1 MVSVGDGRSLF
12 PWRVAIGS
20 VRNASVDF
28 AGRDADPC
36 ISPLTPS
43 RLLRQIGA
51 VAIEFARL
59 SGGDTDHLVATVT
72 DAVAIRTSHP
82 GCANMLP
89 PRAVRSGFMQA
100 SMLVAGV
107 PHTLHWNTPHGT
119 TDEDLAWEI
128 APSQFVL
135 HHSGIRFHARH
146 PADRRNV
153 SSDTLWL
160 HCHIWFSRGGP
171 HQRAKKRKVATL
183 QLKALWETRY
193 ITTASDARLVHISDH
208 LASSLEA
215 WGVDASLHSS
225 EDHVCARE
233 GVRRVLLEGAPLR
246 AAQDVQRAALA
257 STPGFGHRNYSAS
270 LPVLRIIPSRAGM
283 PPQPAAP
290 GSLRALF
297 VLSTGAADGLR
308 INLHDPRP
316 PGVRL
321 LPELG
326 KAATWPFG
334 VRNLFATPRISRGM
348 LLLLPSSLVYSVP
361 LAVNASEDEV
371 VQLLEFSLA
380 QVGQP
385 EAVGTTDVMMGA
397 GAPDSQGGV
406 NWRHLTAPLH
416 RGTCAALDSTAFV
429 EVPTTTSLHPTSV
442 TVSAGS
448 ASAHTLE
455 AVAAAAKFVRRAAR
469 TTVGANISNIG
480 GWQSRADFLMDQ
492 PKLLEPLYPIV
503 YDAILSHLALT
514 TAPNATVVEEL
525 DVRLSGWANANRRG
539 NSNALHDHVDQD
551 WALSGVVFLD
561 DGGDESCAL
570 RFASPLPGG
579 IAPPHAAATPPL
591 PGRVVVFPAWLPHWV
606 PVHCGPRK
614 RSRISVAFN
623 AAALLPSRVWED
635 GQPSRPAPQLAS
647 AVRERRRASHAG
659 SYERHDLWPLHVTRA
674 AIDLTPERT
683 EATATL
689 VAAAGTPLLRCCI
702 GSSADDD
709 RCPVACMDLEGVMG
723 VVFRPI
729 ARLLE
734 HHISHSEASASTPG
748 ASVSSSVFVVAHV
761 RDFRDGALFNESS
774 MHTALANGVFFP
786 PAAGDAGISEPEANC
801 YSRTRRLVFP
811 DVRLMAGDLS
821 SHVAARTRD
830 ERSSFVAPDGAL
842 FAFPSWASGFV
853 YTSCGLYAAHERS
866 PSATRIITFTATR
879 IDPHPHE

>member
-1 MVSVGDGRSLF
+1 MEQLM
-12 PWRVAIGS
+12 
-20 VRNASVDF
+20 
-28 AGRDADPC
+28 
-36 ISPLTPS
+36 
-43 RLLRQIGA
+43 
-51 VAIEFARL
+51 
-59 SGGDTDHLVATVT
+59 
-72 DAVAIRTSHP
+72 RTSH
-82 GCANMLP
+82 GRLRRVNSCCII
-89 PRAVRSGFMQA
+89 QA
-100 SMLVAGV
+100 FAS
-107 PHTLHWNTPHGT
+107 TLATRP
-119 TDEDLAWEI
+119 TDATL
-128 APSQFVL
+128 F
-135 HHSGIRFHARH
+135 RH
-146 PADRRNV
+146 PLA
-153 SSDTLWL
+153 TLPHLGFCAAVLISAPKAQGGHPPAEGAVGDPL
-160 HCHIWFSRGGP
+160 HNHRQRCQACP
-171 HQRAKKRKVATL
+171 HQRPPC
-183 QLKALWETRY
+183 
-193 ITTASDARLVHISDH
+193 IIARGLGI
-208 LASSLEA
+208 
-215 WGVDASLHSS
+215 DASLHSS

-334 VRNLFATPRISRGM
+334 VRNLILRRHASRVACCY
-348 LLLLPSSLVYSVP
+348 PSVFTGVLGP

-429 EVPTTTSLHPTSV
+429 EVPTTTSLHRRASRSQQAVPRPTLSRRWQRRP
-442 TVSAGS
+442 SWA
-448 ASAHTLE
+448 
-455 AVAAAAKFVRRAAR
+455 VRRAAR

-492 PKLLEPLYPIV
+492 LKFLEPLYPIV
-503 YDAILSHLALT
+503 YDAILSPFALT

-551 WALSGVVFLD
+551 WLCRVSSSSTTAVMSPAR
-561 DGGDESCAL
+561 CAS
-570 RFASPLPGG
+570 RRHCQEASRRPMR
-579 IAPPHAAATPPL
+579 PP
-591 PGRVVVFPAWLPHWV
+591 PGRCRVGWWSFRPGSHIGSPCTAARASALVYRSLSMPRRCCHRA
-606 PVHCGPRK
+606 CGKMASLCVR
-614 RSRISVAFN
+614 
-623 AAALLPSRVWED
+623 LPSW
-635 GQPSRPAPQLAS
+635 QAQ
-647 AVRERRRASHAG
+647 VRERRRASHAG

-683 EATATL
+683 EATPRS
-689 VAAAGTPLLRCCI
+689 GGSSWHPLLRCCI

-748 ASVSSSVFVVAHV
+748 ASVSSSVPVVAHV

-774 MHTALANGVFFP
+774 MHIALANGVFFTCRGRR
-786 PAAGDAGISEPEANC
+786 GDI
-801 YSRTRRLVFP
+801 
-811 DVRLMAGDLS
+811 
-821 SHVAARTRD
+821 
-830 ERSSFVAPDGAL
+830 
-842 FAFPSWASGFV
+842 
-853 YTSCGLYAAHERS
+853 
-866 PSATRIITFTATR
+866 
-879 IDPHPHE
+879 